1 MISITPAE
9 LANKTNFELSAL
21 YAQIKEEME
30 GTDPDSYEY
39 GILAA
44 SLDNV
49 LRAYK
54 VTRIKPP
61 GM

>member
-1 MISITPAE
+1 MKAITLAE

-30 GTDPDSYEY
+30 GTDPNSYEY
-39 GILAA
+39 GILAT
-44 SLDNV
+44 SLDNI

-54 VTRIKPP
+54 VPRIKPP